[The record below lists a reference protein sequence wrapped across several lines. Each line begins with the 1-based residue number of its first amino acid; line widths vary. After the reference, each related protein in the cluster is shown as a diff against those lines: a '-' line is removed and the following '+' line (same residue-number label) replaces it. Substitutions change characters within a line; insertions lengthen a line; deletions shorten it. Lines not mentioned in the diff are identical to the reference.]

1 MLFHAWSHGK
11 HHTEGLCPMDADS
24 PPTDP
29 GEARPNPAFL
39 ILSLWWA
46 CQRAWGVVGH
56 GQHTRDITLQKH
68 SGWFSF
74 IANIKNVPPIFFS
87 KGGSPFSPNL
97 GAAAENLSNRDSSV
111 RRRTSGKDDSN
122 SWEREMG
129 TSLLCPPSLAAT
141 ANTVVMASLVRLWR
155 YWGRPGTVKV

>member
-1 MLFHAWSHGK
+1 MHEAMPSTIQKVFVQWML
-11 HHTEGLCPMDADS
+11 TLLL
-24 PPTDP
+24 
-29 GEARPNPAFL
+29 L
-39 ILSLWWA
+39 ILEKSDQTLPSWFLSIWWA

-56 GQHTRDITLQKH
+56 GQHTRDFTLQKH

-74 IANIKNVPPIFFS
+74 IANIKNVPPIFCS
-87 KGGSPFSPNL
+87 KGGSPFSPNP

-111 RRRTSGKDDSN
+111 RRRTSGKEDSN